1 MSKAVQHSPL
11 QGSAVPPHENK
22 AHTGWLHSS
31 QEGQELDRSLGAANG
46 FPGRRR
52 AVDPRADLA
61 EKQWPLVGRDS
72 LPAACGE
79 VGPSSCQMNAV
90 AGEQPGLL
98 FTRKLLVV
106 VLCPDRYRL
115 KVTQE
120 QGTETPALRKLP
132 HRDYQ
137 FKACL
142 GYKIRFCFG
151 LERWLSG

>member
-1 MSKAVQHSPL
+1 MQQMAS
-11 QGSAVPPHENK
+11 
-22 AHTGWLHSS
+22 
-31 QEGQELDRSLGAANG
+31 
-46 FPGRRR
+46 PGRRR

-106 VLCPDRYRL
+106 VLCPDGYRL
-115 KVTQE
+115 KMTQE
-120 QGTETPALRKLP
+120 QDRDPSTQEATPQGFSVQGLP
-132 HRDYQ
+132 GLQ
-137 FKACL
+137 N
-142 GYKIRFCFG
+142 KILFQ
-151 LERWLSG
+151 